1 MKITFTRVPAA
12 LLLVASCAVSTSA
25 LAQNDAKRALA
36 TKLAQ
41 IQLKA
46 DGAAMAKLWA
56 SEATRAIDD
65 LMQFFGGNG
74 YMREYPIA
82 RAYADVRPNRIYGG
96 SSEIMREVIA
106 RGL

>member
-1 MKITFTRVPAA
+1 M
-12 LLLVASCAVSTSA
+12 
-25 LAQNDAKRALA
+25 
-36 TKLAQ
+36 
-41 IQLKA
+41 

-65 LMQFFGGNG
+65 LMQFFGGYG

-96 SSEIMREVIA
+96 SSEVQRGIMSKVML
-106 RGL
+106 GL